1 MVIALTLTSTK
12 LTSLF
17 LILTLFS
24 MLSMAQTDPLGDGS
38 GIEGYDEDY
47 FELPEHQDQS
57 AILME
62 LVAPFLIITII
73 LQIVYGK
80 VLAHILR
87 DEVRTPYGM
96 PYYEDKKPKVRKY
109 SILLAASTGLAL
121 IPTPFWEYIT
131 YAVVSLPVIAMSLI
145 VLIVVYG
152 SYNVI
157 KALA

>member
-1 MVIALTLTSTK
+1 MVMALTSTSTK
-12 LTSLF
+12 SIALLLLVSLF
-17 LILTLFS
+17 VTFS
-24 MLSMAQTDPLGDGS
+24 AAQVEFLDDGS
-38 GIEGYDEDY
+38 GLENYDESDL
-47 FELPEHQDQS
+47 ELPEHQDQS

-87 DEVRTPYGM
+87 EEVQTPYGM

-109 SILLAASTGLAL
+109 SILLAASTGVVL
-121 IPTPFWEYIT
+121 IPTPFWDYIT
-131 YAVVSLPVIAMSLI
+131 YAVVSLPVIAMSVI

-152 SYNVI
+152 SYNVL